1 MRLRCAKKAPVNI
14 AAAGHTRHVPN
25 PTMTVRRATRLLAVP
40 YAFRAGHRE
49 HRHFPRFPVE
59 EQFFSIHHGLFDASL
74 SCGVRFALLGRR
86 KRRRGAKM
94 ASNPSVIT
102 EAFGPRLWG
111 LVRGARATAQS
122 LESLELVSV
131 VSVVP
136 PLPLLPLLPPLP
148 PVSPLQSMPSEL
160 ELVSVVGSVVLPL
173 QSSEDEVSLLD
184 VSVLDVSVVLPLQSS
199 EDEVSL
205 LDVSVVLPLQSS
217 EDEVS

>member
-1 MRLRCAKKAPVNI
+1 MRLRSAKKAPVNV
-14 AAAGHTRHVPN
+14 AAAGHTSHVPN

-49 HRHFPRFPVE
+49 RRHFPRFTVE
-59 EQFFSIHHGLFDASL
+59 EQVFSIHHGLFDASL

-102 EAFGPRLWG
+102 DAFGPLLWG

-136 PLPLLPLLPPLP
+136 PLPLLPLLPLLPPLP

-160 ELVSVVGSVVLPL
+160 ELVSV
-173 QSSEDEVSLLD
+173 
-184 VSVLDVSVVLPLQSS
+184 DVSVVLPLQSS

>member
-14 AAAGHTRHVPN
+14 AAAGHTSHVPN

-59 EQFFSIHHGLFDASL
+59 EQVFSIQQGLFDASL
-74 SCGVRFALLGRR
+74 SCGVRLALRGRR

-136 PLPLLPLLPPLP
+136 LLLLLLLLPSLLPPLP

-184 VSVLDVSVVLPLQSS
+184 VSVVLPLQSS
-199 EDEVSL
+199 EDEASL